1 MNPMEIAVLVILTLI
16 NGFFA
21 LSEIAIVSVRKSRL
35 EEQAKAGIKN
45 AQLVLNLRKQPE
57 EFLSAIQVAITLVG
71 IVSGVYG
78 GVALAGHVQPWLAQ
92 VHALAPYAEGLS
104 YALVIVVITYFSIV
118 IGELLPKTIAISNPD
133 RIALFVAPAIKI
145 FSKVVKPLVKV
156 LSGSTSIL
164 TRMIGIKPAP
174 QEENLSEEELRQ
186 ILRTAGQQGLLAQ
199 DQSEYQQNI
208 FSFGRQKARS
218 MQTHRR
224 DLEWIDIN
232 ASLERIKTMIHN
244 SVHSKFLVADGNP
257 DNVVGMLTTKDF
269 YEYLLTSKEPLQTNL
284 KKPIYIS
291 ETMLAGAILSLFRKH
306 KQYIG
311 VVVDEYGAVEGIITL
326 HDILE
331 VIVGDLPDTD
341 ESNEP
346 DLFLRA
352 DGSYL
357 VNAEVP
363 IRLLN
368 RHFDKI
374 LIPRDPENYLTLAG
388 FISFYLSS
396 VPETGERFIYNK
408 FEFEIVDMDG
418 FRIDKVI
425 LKEIEN

>member
-1 MNPMEIAVLVILTLI
+1 MNPMEIAVLVILTFI

-35 EEQAKAGIKN
+35 EEQAKAGVKN

-92 VHALAPYAEGLS
+92 VNALAPYAEGLS

-145 FSKVVKPLVKV
+145 FSKIVKPLVKV

-164 TRMIGIKPAP
+164 TRMFGIKMAP

-199 DQSEYQQNI
+199 DQTEYQQNI

-218 MQTHRR
+218 IQTHRR

-244 SVHSKFLVADGNP
+244 SVHSKFLV
-257 DNVVGMLTTKDF
+257 
-269 YEYLLTSKEPLQTNL
+269 
-284 KKPIYIS
+284 
-291 ETMLAGAILSLFRKH
+291 
-306 KQYIG
+306 
-311 VVVDEYGAVEGIITL
+311 
-326 HDILE
+326 
-331 VIVGDLPDTD
+331 
-341 ESNEP
+341 
-346 DLFLRA
+346 
-352 DGSYL
+352 
-357 VNAEVP
+357 
-363 IRLLN
+363 
-368 RHFDKI
+368 
-374 LIPRDPENYLTLAG
+374 
-388 FISFYLSS
+388 
-396 VPETGERFIYNK
+396 
-408 FEFEIVDMDG
+408 
-418 FRIDKVI
+418 
-425 LKEIEN
+425 

>member
-1 MNPMEIAVLVILTLI
+1 M
-16 NGFFA
+16 F
-21 LSEIAIVSVRKSRL
+21 
-35 EEQAKAGIKN
+35 
-45 AQLVLNLRKQPE
+45 
-57 EFLSAIQVAITLVG
+57 
-71 IVSGVYG
+71 
-78 GVALAGHVQPWLAQ
+78 
-92 VHALAPYAEGLS
+92 
-104 YALVIVVITYFSIV
+104 
-118 IGELLPKTIAISNPD
+118 
-133 RIALFVAPAIKI
+133 
-145 FSKVVKPLVKV
+145 
-156 LSGSTSIL
+156 
-164 TRMIGIKPAP
+164 GIKPAP

-199 DQSEYQQNI
+199 DQTEYQQNI

-232 ASLERIKTMIHN
+232 ASLEQIKIMIHN

-269 YEYLLTSKEPLQTNL
+269 YEYLLTSKEPLQTIL

-388 FISFYLSS
+388 FISYYLSS
-396 VPETGERFIYNK
+396 VPETGERFTYNK